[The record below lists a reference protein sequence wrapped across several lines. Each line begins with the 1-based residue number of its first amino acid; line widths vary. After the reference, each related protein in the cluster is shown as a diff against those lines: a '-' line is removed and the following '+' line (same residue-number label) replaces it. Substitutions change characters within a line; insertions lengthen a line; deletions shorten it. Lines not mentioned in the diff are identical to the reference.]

1 MSGEIPPELGNLAT
15 LESLDLSKNQ
25 LSGEIPL
32 ELGSLPLVYL
42 TLEGNDFNGSM
53 PSILERRLDNDPD
66 PGGLP
71 FC

>member
-1 MSGEIPPELGNLAT
+1 M
-15 LESLDLSKNQ
+15 
-25 LSGEIPL
+25 
-32 ELGSLPLVYL
+32 GSLPLVYL
-42 TLEGNDFNGSM
+42 TLEGNDFNGCV